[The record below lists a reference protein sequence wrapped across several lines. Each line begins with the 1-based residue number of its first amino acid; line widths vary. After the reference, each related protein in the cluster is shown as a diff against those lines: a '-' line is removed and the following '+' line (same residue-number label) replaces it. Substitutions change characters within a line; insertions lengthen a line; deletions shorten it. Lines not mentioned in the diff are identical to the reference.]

1 MGIRGVRYRKT
12 IIGVVLI
19 LVLGLLVAGCGE
31 KKVASVNG
39 EAISQN
45 EFEKRIS
52 TVRNYYESN
61 MGMTFEGE
69 NGAVMLKNL
78 QNMVLDQLVTEHL
91 LQQEARKLN
100 ITATK
105 EEVQQR
111 IDQDKLMVGGEEAYL
126 EILQNQV
133 KMTEKEYQTEVEKQ
147 VIIEKLFEQVVAGQ
161 EVSPEE
167 VQQYYDENKESF
179 NQEEQIRARHILV
192 ATEAEANELIKQL
205 KAGAD
210 FGQLALEKSTDPSAK
225 ENQGD
230 LGYFDRNA
238 QFVAEFKDAAF
249 KLKAGE
255 ITDKPVKTQFGYHV
269 IKVEDIKPAGQQSFE
284 EVKDSI
290 SEELRSSKE
299 GAKFQ
304 EFLEG
309 IRNQAKIE
317 KEELPAP
324 AAANPPQ
331 AVDSS
336 AKPAQ

>member
-19 LVLGLLVAGCGE
+19 LVLGLLAAGCGE

-45 EFEKRIS
+45 EFEKRMS
-52 TVRNYYESN
+52 TVQTYYESN

-78 QNMVLDQLVTEHL
+78 QNMVLDQLITEHL

-147 VIIEKLFEQVVAGQ
+147 IIIEKLFEQVVAGQ
-161 EVSPEE
+161 TVSQEE
-167 VQQYYDENKESF
+167 VQQYYEENKESF
-179 NQEEQIRARHILV
+179 NQTEQIRARHILV
-192 ATEAEANELIKQL
+192 ATEEEAKELIKQL
-205 KAGAD
+205 NAGAD

-249 KLKAGE
+249 KLKVGE
-255 ITDKPVKTQFGYHV
+255 MTTKPVKTEWGYHI
-269 IKVEDIKPAGQQSFE
+269 IKVEDLKPAGQLSFE
-284 EVKDSI
+284 QVKDSI
-290 SEELRSSKE
+290 SEELRSGKE

-304 EFLEG
+304 EFLEEV
-309 IRNQAKIE
+309 RNQAKIE
-317 KEELPAP
+317 KEELLAP
-324 AAANPPQ
+324 TAANPPQ
-331 AVDSS
+331 ATDSPVT
-336 AKPAQ
+336 PAQ